1 MSKPHSEKPS
11 GECMPTVLQEQQ
23 GSNMAGWRELG
34 GEWVWGG
41 VRARARWKSEERLE
55 KQSEPGTSLASHF
68 KNRSIY
74 TTRDGKLLKRFEKW
88 MDRNMFLKELPCK
101 ERKKRVPL

>member
-34 GEWVWGG
+34 GAGRGG
-41 VRARARWKSEERLE
+41 AGVCAGNQRRDQRSNGSLGPASPVIVRIVAFTLHEMGS
-55 KQSEPGTSLASHF
+55 
-68 KNRSIY
+68 
-74 TTRDGKLLKRFEKW
+74 
-88 MDRNMFLKELPCK
+88 C
-101 ERKKRVPL
+101 